1 MKRLQ
6 LRHHDEIFESRILA
20 LEFFKNIVNTSH
32 IDSIAF
38 GNSLYA
44 EPMVAK
50 YKDSEGNIQLLFA
63 LGVDSPHTPYHIID
77 SKEIYEK
84 LKENEDAI
92 IAEEE
97 RAMAAEKLLDDAIK
111 AEVERATSAETILD
125 QAIKAEVER
134 AISAE
139 TALNQA
145 IEDNKTSIVPIEQSG
160 ANVLEEFALKNKL
173 GEVLGSTIK
182 IYKDSALVG
191 ALTGFKGAKSVE
203 KKEDN
208 SFELTYDENTRD
220 ESIEYLYLIYRD
232 ENGEL
237 KLVGIDFENFLM
249 EAEFGDG
256 IKIID
261 HVAHIKIKEGEKYLS
276 VDKDGIYTVKIDEA
290 INEAITTLSGNVVTE
305 INKVSNEL
313 NESINT
319 LSGNVVTEINRVDE
333 ALALEKSERIDG
345 DNKLDKKIDDEI
357 SSLSTELKAEIKSN
371 KISSKDVVLKQS
383 ETGTTLE
390 IQTDEITI
398 TKKAD
403 AGTIYDT
410 NIAVLGSLLKI
421 KKVDSDNSS
430 IKSRYELQGSDGK
443 LIGDAIELPVESALI
458 SVKQGKEGDEIDVTS
473 GNYIKQGEGDTTMNF
488 VYRLENGS
496 YELAQIVV
504 SEYFTDSHFGRG
516 LNNQDGVVSL
526 KEGDGNE
533 YLVIGKDTIAVV
545 GINAAIS
552 GVANDI
558 KLQLS
563 AHTDSKFAEATGYTD
578 NRYNESISYTNE
590 KVSDLEKSISTNVE
604 TINGNISSAVET
616 LNETISTNVETING
630 NITNAVDT
638 LNETISTNVET
649 INDTIDTVVE
659 TLNNTINS
667 VEDSL
672 NQRIN
677 SAEESLNQRINS
689 VQNDLITY
697 ADTLKSDLNGR
708 IDSVETSIEVISS
721 TLSESINSAVNTLNG
736 SIENES
742 KKRIEDVSA
751 LNVRIDNEFSARTS
765 AISEVKELI
774 SNEVR
779 TREKDVETLRTE
791 INNGIDTLR
800 TEISNGID
808 TAVESASTAA
818 EKIAAEEVA
827 KVVAGADTSYDTLKE
842 IADWILNDTT
852 GAAQMAN
859 DITKLKE
866 EDFKLNQNL
875 NTLSGSVKPEIVK
888 SIDDA
893 LIFNSIEITDVTPDE
908 AFRNGSLL
916 RRVRNGEKLYYFVSN
931 KATEMYYINENGTAV
946 GLNDYISELSSSNNE
961 LNDNVAGLREEFK
974 NFKTEV
980 EDNIDDL
987 KTDTDNK
994 FETLNTNLNNK
1005 IDNLKTELNYN
1016 IDALKTE
1023 TDNKFENLKNVEISN
1038 INNDIEDIREDISGL
1053 TETIEEL
1060 EDKISGS
1067 TVIAEL
1073 SGKVVTLTETVE
1085 KLTVITD
1092 NIEKLTEIVEN
1103 FDELTGLTETVDD
1116 LKDDIS
1122 GITESISSLEDEI
1135 SGLTD
1140 TIGKL
1145 EARVKALEEASPS
1158 VSPEQVKSI
1167 IKEYLKGY
1175 ANEISIAEVGEENN
1189 KKLEIRFAD
1198 DAIFG

>member
-290 INEAITTLSGNVVTE
+290 INEAIT
-305 INKVSNEL
+305 
-313 NESINT
+313 T